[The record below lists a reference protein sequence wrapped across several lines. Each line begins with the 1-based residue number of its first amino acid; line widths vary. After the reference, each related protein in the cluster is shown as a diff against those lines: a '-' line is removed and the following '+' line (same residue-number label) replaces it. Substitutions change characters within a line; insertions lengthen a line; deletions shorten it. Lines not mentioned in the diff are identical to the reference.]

1 MQKRFNL
8 LMTTAVLLILAI
20 PVGIANI
27 YLGYVVGESPCT
39 LCWFERIGMIL
50 IGVLGIFILRYGA
63 KIKYVSAVFICAAYG
78 IFMSIRHTR
87 STALRGTWAW
97 ALATRSSA
105 HTPTRG
111 AHSCIGPSFW

>member
-50 IGVLGIFILRYGA
+50 IGVLGIFICATEPRSNTSQRSS
-63 KIKYVSAVFICAAYG
+63 SA
-78 IFMSIRHTR
+78 RHTGF
-87 STALRGTWAW
+87 L
-97 ALATRSSA
+97 
-105 HTPTRG
+105 
-111 AHSCIGPSFW
+111 